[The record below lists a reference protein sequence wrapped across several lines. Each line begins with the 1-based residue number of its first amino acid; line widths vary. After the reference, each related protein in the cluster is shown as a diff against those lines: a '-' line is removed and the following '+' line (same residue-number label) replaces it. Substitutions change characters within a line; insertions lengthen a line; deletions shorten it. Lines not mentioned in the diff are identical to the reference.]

1 MSRGLGLSG
10 KAAAG
15 VLALCAIVAC
25 GPKSEF
31 RLSSNDNDAAALSAA
46 LAARQLPAQPEPK
59 NTAHV
64 PRAFIALAGSP
75 KTLVAYDLAVGK
87 VLWKTPANLS
97 SRVWVGGDFLVDV
110 EGKELVARDQARGT
124 VRWKA
129 AIPGDLVGAAADR
142 ERAYVVWRQGSN
154 ASPVWRLTAYDGTSG
169 SELWK
174 ADAEGQ
180 LGAPTAQGGVVYS
193 PFLTQ
198 WLSLLDGKT
207 GKQLARIRGV
217 DEQISIVRATSTA
230 TYYGSRRGVFLL
242 DARSASGKREG
253 ATYGKVEIPPQ
264 LDRAS
269 YGRDMYDAVQA
280 SYTAADRA
288 RVLWTSEPSDAG
300 PMKFANDSYAIHYFR
315 YVFGFSTSG
324 DLLWAYQHPRVE
336 LVASDTTGR
345 AIVAIAQNGE
355 LVALD
360 PKTGA
365 VRATTNLALGAPVLG
380 ATFDADGWAPQ
391 GESKPPRVTD
401 PSQAAASAASDATIA
416 ALVAIARDHDSRFDK
431 VKELAVASLA
441 KLPGGQ
447 VTKELLAVLADPRA
461 PQKLKDTVA
470 ELLVKRKDPTSLPA
484 LTEQL
489 AIHSDF
495 LAKTEPEAL
504 GPVARA
510 ISGLAGAKL
519 EKPQVEA
526 ALAALQSHLDAPSTQ
541 SSDLVLVIDAMSAI
555 GAGAERPALS
565 SHMLLYHC
573 DEDLGAD
580 PAWSQAIVHALHD
593 RGGPAER
600 ELLRRVSRDPRT
612 RPALV
617 KAIEDAIAGD

>member
-1 MSRGLGLSG
+1 VTAVGARLL
-10 KAAAG
+10 
-15 VLALCAIVAC
+15 LACVAIAAC
-25 GPKSEF
+25 GPKTEF
-31 RLSSNDNDAAALSAA
+31 RLSSTNDNDSAALSAA
-46 LAARQLPAQPEPK
+46 LAQRQLPAQPEPH

-75 KTLVAYDLAVGK
+75 KTLVAYDLSADK

-110 EGKELVARDQARGT
+110 EGKELVARDQQRGS
-124 VRWKA
+124 VRWKVS
-129 AIPGDLVGAAADR
+129 IPGELVGAAADR
-142 ERAYVVWRQGSN
+142 ERAYVVSRQGSN
-154 ASPVWRLTAYDGTSG
+154 ASPVWRLSAYDGASG

-174 ADAEGQ
+174 TDAEGQ

-230 TYYGSRRGVFLL
+230 TYYGSRQGVFLL

-253 ATYGKVEIPPQ
+253 ATYGKVQIPPQ

-269 YGRDMYDAVQA
+269 YGRDMYDSVQA
-280 SYTAADRA
+280 GYTAADRA

-315 YVFGFSTSG
+315 YVFGFSTAG

-336 LVASDTTGR
+336 LVASDTTGS

-355 LVALD
+355 LVAID
-360 PKTGA
+360 AKTGA
-365 VRATTNLALGAPVLG
+365 VRLTKNLTLGAPVLG

-391 GESKPPRVTD
+391 GESQPV
-401 PSQAAASAASDATIA
+401 ATVA
-416 ALVAIARDHDSRFDK
+416 ALVAIARDHDARFDK
-431 VKELAVASLA
+431 VKELAVSSLA
-441 KLPGGQ
+441 KMPGGE
-447 VTKELLAVLADPRA
+447 VTKELLAVLADKRA

-470 ELLVKRKDPTSLPA
+470 ELLVQRKDPSSLPE
-484 LTEQL
+484 LTTQL
-489 AIHSDF
+489 ALHSDF

-504 GPVARA
+504 GPIARA

-519 EKPQVEA
+519 EKAQIEA
-526 ALAALQSHLDAPSTQ
+526 TLTALQSHLDAPSTQ
-541 SSDLVLVIDAMSAI
+541 SADLVLVIDAMSAV
-555 GAGAERPALS
+555 GGGAERPALA
-565 SHMLLYHC
+565 SHLLLYHC
-573 DEDLGAD
+573 DDDLGAD
-580 PAWSQAIVHALHD
+580 PAWGQAIVRALHD
-593 RGGPAER
+593 RGGPGER
-600 ELLRRVSRDPRT
+600 ELLRRVSHDPRT
-612 RPALV
+612 QPALA
-617 KAIEDAIAGD
+617 KAIADAIAGD